1 MSDSS
6 PVVLLVEDEPSLI
19 EIYRH
24 WLSDSHTIR
33 TAQTGDG
40 ALELVDEDVDV
51 IVLDRLLPSMT
62 GREVI
67 EHVREREL
75 ECKIVMAT
83 AVESNFDLI
92 EAGADAAIT
101 KPITKDELLRA
112 VDQMLD
118 QESYLETEQQLFE
131 LLERRASLYST
142 DDLDVETIEA
152 IDADIETLQRDLDE
166 RTAAMDDGAF
176 ISLLRHGVDDCQ
188 TERSSP

>member
-40 ALELVDEDVDV
+40 ALEQVDADVDV

-67 EHVREREL
+67 EHVREREF

-101 KPITKDELLRA
+101 KPITKDELLCA

-118 QESYLETEQQLFE
+118 QESYLEKEQQLFE
-131 LLERRASLYST
+131 LLERRASLYSS
-142 DDLDVETIEA
+142 DGRDIEAIEA
-152 IDADIETLQRDLDE
+152 IDADIEALQRDLDE

-176 ISLLRHGVDDCQ
+176 ISLLRHGVDASQ